1 MRMAYWFGF
10 AAVAGAFGGLIAF
23 GIQHAHAAVANWKLL
38 FIVEG
43 LPTILIGLLS
53 MLILP
58 NRPEETT
65 MFNEKERELAL
76 ERANRGIKADT
87 GRVVNRGEEGL
98 VLRRPDAHAAPDID
112 LGVFSQA
119 TSSLHSR
126 TGAYVTG
133 PRSILTTDDPT
144 HVRLRC
150 AADLRRRRNVLR
162 RELRA
167 RVHLRLPSHH
177 HHDLRIQCAS
187 FSPSSADR
195 RPLTADC

>member
-58 NRPEETT
+58 NRPEETS
-65 MFNEKERELAL
+65 MFNEEERELAL

-87 GRVVNRGEEGL
+87 GRVVNKSEE
-98 VLRRPDAHAAPDID
+98 PAP
-112 LGVFSQA
+112 SSRCQA
-119 TSSLHSR
+119 CR
-126 TGAYVTG
+126 T
-133 PRSILTTDDPT
+133 
-144 HVRLRC
+144 H
-150 AADLRRRRNVLR
+150 
-162 RELRA
+162 RA
-167 RVHLRLPSHH
+167 RY
-177 HHDLRIQCAS
+177 
-187 FSPSSADR
+187 
-195 RPLTADC
+195 